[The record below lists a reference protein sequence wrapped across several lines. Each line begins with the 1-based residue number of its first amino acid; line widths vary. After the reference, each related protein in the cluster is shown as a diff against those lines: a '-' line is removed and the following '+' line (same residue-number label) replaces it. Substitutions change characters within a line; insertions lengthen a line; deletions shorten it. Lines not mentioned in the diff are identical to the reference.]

1 MDTSFDSNTSSKR
14 PMEKGR
20 NPYDGL
26 RPWSAITHGIGI
38 ILAIIGTIFLLIKTI
53 PVHSVGNNI
62 GYGIF
67 CLTMIMLYTAST
79 LYHSVNTSVKGRIA
93 LRKFDHI
100 AVNFLIAGTYIPL
113 CLTILNGTVGTVLL
127 SIIWGLAIA
136 GGLVSFFWINSPRWV
151 TAGIYLGLGWVSVI
165 SIPFVWQNAGLVPI
179 LWMAGGGIFY
189 TIGGVLYALKWPG
202 RNNPRFGCH
211 EIFHVFIVLGTI
223 VHYGMVYFCMS

>member
-1 MDTSFDSNTSSKR
+1 MDTSSKSGISSRR
-14 PMEKGR
+14 PEEKGR

-38 ILAIIGTIFLLIKTI
+38 FLAIIGTVFLLLKTI
-53 PVHSVGNNI
+53 PTHSVGMNI
-62 GYGIF
+62 GYAIF
-67 CLTMIMLYTAST
+67 CFTMIMLYTAST
-79 LYHSVNTSVKGRIA
+79 LYHSVNTSVAGRVA

-113 CLTILNGTVGTVLL
+113 CLTILSGTDGTVLL
-127 SIIWGLAIA
+127 SLIWGLAIA
-136 GGLVSFFWINSPRWV
+136 GGLVSFLWVNSPRWV

-165 SIPFVWQNAGLVPI
+165 SLPFVYQNAGWIPI
-179 LWMAGGGIFY
+179 LWMAGGGVLY
-189 TIGGVLYALKWPG
+189 TIGAVFYGLKWPG
-202 RNNPRFGCH
+202 RNNPRFGFH